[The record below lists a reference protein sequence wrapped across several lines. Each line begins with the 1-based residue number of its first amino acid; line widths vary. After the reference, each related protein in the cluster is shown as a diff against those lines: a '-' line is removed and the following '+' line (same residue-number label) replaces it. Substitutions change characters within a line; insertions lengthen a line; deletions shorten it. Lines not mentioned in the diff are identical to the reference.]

1 MLYMMLLSHWEAP
14 AEMPAAEQERV
25 RADVYRWWQQHQ
37 ASGTIVDGL
46 QLQPP
51 ATATTV
57 VIANGSS
64 TLIDGPYLESKE
76 GIGGYGVLQVP
87 DLDAALDLARTWPL
101 PGSRIELRP
110 VDAM

>member
-1 MLYMMLLSHWEAP
+1 MRYMMLLSHWEAP
-14 AEMPAAEQERV
+14 PEMAPAERERTV
-25 RADVYRWWQQHQ
+25 AGVMRWWGEHQ
-37 ASGTIVDGL
+37 TSGVIVDGL

-57 VIANGSS
+57 VIAEGSS

-76 GIGGYGVLQVP
+76 GIGGYGLLEVP

-110 VDAM
+110 LDEM

>member
-14 AEMPAAEQERV
+14 AGMAPAERE
-25 RADVYRWWQQHQ
+25 RLLGNLQRWWRDNR
-37 ASGTIVDGL
+37 AAGAIVDGK

-57 VIANGSS
+57 VIADGRS
-64 TLIDGPYLESKE
+64 TLIDGPYLESK
-76 GIGGYGVLQVP
+76 GVIGGYGILEVP
-87 DLDAALDLARTWPL
+87 DLDAALALARTWPL

-110 VDAM
+110 VVDT